1 MIDWKK
7 TVAELKR
14 SSNMTNQLLTN
25 AVSKQV
31 GRQLAESTITKIA
44 NGETVEPL
52 YSTGAAIITLCNRHN
67 VNVNIKP

>member
-31 GRQLAESTITKIA
+31 GRQLAESTIAKIA
-44 NGETVEPL
+44 NGETAEPF
-52 YSTGAAIITLCNRHN
+52 YSTGAAIITLCNQN
-67 VNVNIKP
+67 NVNITIKP

>member
-25 AVSKQV
+25 AVSKQD

-44 NGETVEPL
+44 NGETSEPM
-52 YSTGAAIITLCNRHN
+52 YSTGAAIVTLCNRHN
-67 VNVNIKP
+67 VNITIKP

>member
-31 GRQLAESTITKIA
+31 GRQLAESTIAKIA
-44 NGETVEPL
+44 AGETVEPF
-52 YSTGAAIITLCNRHN
+52 YSTGAAIITLCNHHN
-67 VNVNIKP
+67 VNITIKH

>member
-7 TVAELKR
+7 TVTELKR

-52 YSTGAAIITLCNRHN
+52 YSTGQAIVSLCNKHN
-67 VNVNIKP
+67 VAVATKS

>member
-31 GRQLAESTITKIA
+31 GQRRAESTIAKIA
-44 NGETVEPL
+44 NGETAEPF

-67 VNVNIKP
+67 VNIVIK

>member
-7 TVAELKR
+7 TVTELKR

-67 VNVNIKP
+67 VNITIKH

>member
-25 AVSKQV
+25 AVSEQV
-31 GRQLAESTITKIA
+31 GRKLAESTIAKIA
-44 NGETVEPL
+44 NGETAEPF

-67 VNVNIKP
+67 VNITIKH

>member
-14 SSNMTNQLLTN
+14 SSNMTNQLLTI

-31 GRQLAESTITKIA
+31 GRQLAESTIAKIA
-44 NGETVEPL
+44 NGETAEPF
-52 YSTGAAIITLCNRHN
+52 YSTGAAIITLCSRHN
-67 VNVNIKP
+67 VNITIKP